1 MPVVVSDNVDAAKTL
16 AAERLSFYETISSY
30 RQVIAR
36 EGDAGAADLAAVGS
50 AESVRRQV
58 QSYLNAGATDVVLS
72 GMAWANAAAADE
84 LWAVAAS
91 L

>member
-1 MPVVVSDNVDAAKTL
+1 VSDNVDAAKTL

>member
-72 GMAWANAAAADE
+72 GMAWANAAAADK

>member
-1 MPVVVSDNVDAAKTL
+1 VPVVVSDNVDAAKTL

>member
-1 MPVVVSDNVDAAKTL
+1 VCDNVDAAKTL
-16 AAERLSFYETISSY
+16 AAERLSSYETISSY
-30 RQVIAR
+30 RQAIAR

>member
-1 MPVVVSDNVDAAKTL
+1 MSDNVDSAKTL

-72 GMAWANAAAADE
+72 GLAWTGAAVAEE

-91 L
+91 V